1 MRKNKLA
8 ISSQSNTQTC
18 DADNNSS
25 NSNNPMVELIEH
37 VQSMDCNEAYKRM
50 CLAQDEIRRL
60 QALEGV
66 DQDDCDRHRA
76 VQEKM
81 LSTSLDNSLLQ
92 KDNSDHAS
100 QFGARTDVKGIIK
113 ENVRN
118 SCCQRRKIHGSWLDN
133 NKKEYESK
141 VCSIEYLPNVKCYQI
156 TLLAQT
162 PNGCIPQSKDEL
174 QFTMMPLPVDD
185 CGKVDDDRLRICYYE
200 ANLYQLKQQGTQ
212 SVNNDQEERELL
224 LSITLPITTTAS
236 GSTINPTARIS
247 LDTNSISIRIQFQQ
261 DFTTTTTAS
270 FDGSSLDLVDNL
282 LDIDSMSSFSSN
294 TTNIADLNY
303 LSCRT
308 CHNPI
313 IEPPSSSSNNDQ
325 QQHYNS
331 IIQSVLPL
339 PVGYWDDISDYLIC
353 YDGQANVDFTSSTGT
368 CAIPHTILEDDAI
381 VVLHQDDVIKR
392 DKKDKKR
399 RGGVMVGVRGMKG
412 YGEHSSGSSGG
423 GTESSSKVWK
433 DKSAIRGEDSQ
444 AITCANCCT
453 TLGFVS
459 ESVDSNTFRL
469 YKHLLDCGKPTTTN
483 EEEGSS
489 GNDNNVSRRSG
500 SVSIFSKYTCGSFL
514 AREMVRYAENDAI
527 YTFIVGI
534 SDVDDWTR
542 VHTSVPFVL
551 IHMLSWDTPMATII
565 DNDGTT
571 PPLHFQK
578 VVKVI
583 YEEVTSGT
591 SKEQPANNNSDDS
604 MEWTWRGT
612 DFCCPPNNTAG
623 SSGIDETSGTTKQ
636 TKASSIRIFFSKKE
650 WTELRDTLVKRSIYF
665 SDVVTD
671 AVVMTKL
678 GLSSTSNDD
687 KEHNAA
693 LSFLTLAH

>member
-1 MRKNKLA
+1 MA
-8 ISSQSNTQTC
+8 
-18 DADNNSS
+18 
-25 NSNNPMVELIEH
+25 ELMEH

-60 QALEGV
+60 QALPL
-66 DQDDCDRHRA
+66 DQDDRPKA

-81 LSTSLDNSLLQ
+81 LSTPQDNTLLQ
-92 KDNSDHAS
+92 QDVSDQAKIR
-100 QFGARTDVKGIIK
+100 ARPDVKGMIK

-118 SCCQRRKIHGSWLDN
+118 NYCQRNNIHGSWLDS
-133 NKKEYESK
+133 KKKKDESK

-162 PNGCIPQSKDEL
+162 PNGCFPQFKDEL
-174 QFTMMPLPVDD
+174 QFTMLRNSILDG
-185 CGKVDDDRLRICYYE
+185 GKVDDDRSGICYYE
-200 ANLYQLKQQGTQ
+200 ANLYQLKQRISQ
-212 SVNNDQEERELL
+212 SMNNDHEERELL
-224 LSITLPITTTAS
+224 LSITLPIITAS
-236 GSTINPTARIS
+236 ATTINPTARIS
-247 LDTNSISIRIQFQQ
+247 LDINSISIRIQFQQ
-261 DFTTTTTAS
+261 DFTTATTTAS
-270 FDGSSLDLVDNL
+270 LDGSSLDLVDNL
-282 LDIDSMSSFSSN
+282 LGIDPMSSFASN

-313 IEPPSSSSNNDQ
+313 TEQPSSSSNTDQ
-325 QQHYNS
+325 QYYNS

-339 PVGYWDDISDYLIC
+339 PLGYWDDISDYLIC

-368 CAIPHTILEDDAI
+368 CAIRHTVLEDDAI

-392 DKKDKKR
+392 DKNDTKR
-399 RGGVMVGVRGMKG
+399 RGVVMVGVRGMKG
-412 YGEHSSGSSGG
+412 YGEHSSGNSNGG
-423 GTESSSKVWK
+423 KESSSKVWK
-433 DKSAIRGEDSQ
+433 DKSAIRGEESR
-444 AITCANCCT
+444 AISCANCCT

-469 YKHLLDCGKPTTTN
+469 YKHLLDCGKPLTTN
-483 EEEGSS
+483 EEGSSS
-489 GNDNNVSRRSG
+489 GNDNNVSKRCG

-534 SDVDDWTR
+534 SDIDDWTR
-542 VHTSVPFVL
+542 VHASGPFIL
-551 IHMLSWDTPMATII
+551 IRMLSWDTPMATI
-565 DNDGTT
+565 DNDGKTT
-571 PPLHFQK
+571 SLHFQK

-591 SKEQPANNNSDDS
+591 IKEQVGANNNTDGS
-604 MEWTWRGT
+604 MEWTWRGA
-612 DFCCPPNNTAG
+612 DFCCPPNNTAA
-623 SSGIDETSGTTKQ
+623 SSGFDDKSGTTMQ

-665 SDVVTD
+665 SDAVTD

-678 GLSSTSNDD
+678 GLSSTSTDD
-687 KEHNAA
+687 KDHNAA